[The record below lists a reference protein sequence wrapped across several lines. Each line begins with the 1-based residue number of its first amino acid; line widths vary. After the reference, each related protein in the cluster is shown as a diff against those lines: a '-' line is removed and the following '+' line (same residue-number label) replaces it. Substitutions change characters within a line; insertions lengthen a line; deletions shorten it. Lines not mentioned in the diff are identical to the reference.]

1 MKIGAIRTL
10 SVALIAVLIIFSLS
24 GCAKK
29 DSQIIFELY
38 ENGEYENSLSEN
50 NVYKFADVDKV
61 KALVG
66 DNELLLVLIGAP
78 WCPYCAND
86 IGLIDERFKTGE
98 LSKLLDY
105 IYYIDVE
112 DSYVSTETVLEFNRT
127 YNATMR
133 TYIPCLMFFKNQQL
147 MAAIADEQFAQI
159 EDRPVRIDTFFNHIE
174 SLIKQ

>member
-10 SVALIAVLIIFSLS
+10 SLALIAVLTVFLLA

-38 ENGEYENSLSEN
+38 ENGEYETSLSKN
-50 NVYKFADVDKV
+50 NVYKLADVEKV
-61 KALVG
+61 KALA
-66 DNELLLVLIGAP
+66 DENELLLVLIGAP

-86 IGLIDERFKTGE
+86 VALIDERFKTGS
-98 LSKLLDY
+98 LSNLLDC

-127 YNATMR
+127 YEATMR
-133 TYIPCLMFFKNQQL
+133 TYIPCLIFFKDKKL
-147 MAAIADEQFAQI
+147 AAAIADEQFAQI